1 MMLHACFCKTG
12 HLSAS
17 MVHIL
22 ATVIREACC
31 KAVGLLA
38 VEIVDALFFL
48 GFPAKE
54 FFLLYNLKKDY
65 FFVWAGF

>member
-1 MMLHACFCKTG
+1 
-12 HLSAS
+12 

-22 ATVIREACC
+22 AKVIREACC
-31 KAVGLLA
+31 KAVGLLD

-65 FFVWAGF
+65 FFCMGWVLMFYQGFVKVISGT